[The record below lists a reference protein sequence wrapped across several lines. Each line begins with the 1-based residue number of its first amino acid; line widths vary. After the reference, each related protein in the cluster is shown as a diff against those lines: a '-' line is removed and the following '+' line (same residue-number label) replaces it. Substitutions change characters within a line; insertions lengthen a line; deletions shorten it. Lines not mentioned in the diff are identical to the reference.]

1 MAAML
6 EPPPE
11 IKITIFFIAR
21 IITALNTTMRSLT
34 PIEARVLATL
44 MEKARTVPDSY
55 PLSLNALVL
64 GCNQK
69 TSRDP
74 VMEINDDD
82 ARTALEALKAM
93 SLVFEGSSSRVP
105 RYEHNFM
112 RIAGTTEPQSV
123 LLGLLMLRGPQTP
136 AELRTSGDRWY
147 KFADAAAV
155 EAVLIELQQRGDDGG
170 QSTVQKLP
178 RAPGA
183 REQRWVHLMCG
194 EVDVDALLSKAPT
207 AEEAEGLLARVTA
220 LENATALMK
229 AENTLLRQQ
238 VRTVCEQLGIA
249 LLES

>member
-1 MAAML
+1 
-6 EPPPE
+6 
-11 IKITIFFIAR
+11 
-21 IITALNTTMRSLT
+21 MRTLT

-74 VMEINDDD
+74 VMEVSDDD
-82 ARTALEALKAM
+82 ARAAIDALKAS

-112 RIAGTTEPQSV
+112 RASGTSEPQAV

-136 AELRTSGDRWY
+136 AELRTSGERWY

-155 EAVLIELQQRGDDGG
+155 EAVLMELQQRGDDGG
-170 QSTVQKLP
+170 PMTVQKLP
-178 RAPGA
+178 RASGA
-183 REQRWVHLMCG
+183 REQRWAHLLCG
-194 EVDVDALLSKAPT
+194 ELDVEALLSKAPT
-207 AEEAEGLLARVTA
+207 PQEAEGLLARVTA
-220 LENATALMK
+220 LENALALMK
-229 AENTLLRQQ
+229 AENALLREH
-238 VRTVCEQLGIA
+238 VRSVSEQLGIA
-249 LLES
+249 LPIV